1 MILNVNDRVA
11 LQVGRLNIAVLENSA
26 QLDEQ
31 NAVLTRA
38 WAALAQAAKAGAAP
52 DLDKLKA
59 EDKQF
64 AAWLE
69 QNP

>member
-1 MILNVNDRVA
+1 MNINDRVA
-11 LQVGRLNIAVLENSA
+11 LQIGRQTIAQLESA
-26 QLDEQ
+26 SILDEQ

-38 WAALAQAAKAGAAP
+38 WAALAKAAKDSAPP

-59 EDKQF
+59 DDKQF

-69 QNP
+69 QQK

>member
-1 MILNVNDRVA
+1 MNINDRVA
-11 LQVGRLNIAVLENSA
+11 LHIGRQTISQLESA
-26 QLDEQ
+26 AILDEQ

-38 WAALAQAAKAGAAP
+38 WAALAQAAKDGDPP

-69 QNP
+69 QQK